1 VAVFS
6 IDLQTVRFFDKNLN
20 PLSELS
26 LNPAFGSSI
35 TCVCLSSDNNLW
47 IFDETGPG
55 LKKID
60 PVTGRVLQTIDCS
73 NTLKEGELSIS
84 DMKEYKNRL
93 YMLDGDHNVYEFNFM
108 GNLLRTFR
116 LPGSRHLQFHGDY
129 LISASSGH
137 LLTYNLDDGLS
148 GEKLFDDAKAKSQIY
163 FGENYIYEVSKNI
176 VILPAGQGF
185 YKNIF

>member
-1 VAVFS
+1 
-6 IDLQTVRFFDKNLN
+6 
-20 PLSELS
+20 
-26 LNPAFGSSI
+26 
-35 TCVCLSSDNNLW
+35 
-47 IFDETGPG
+47 
-55 LKKID
+55 
-60 PVTGRVLQTIDCS
+60 
-73 NTLKEGELSIS
+73 
-84 DMKEYKNRL
+84 
-93 YMLDGDHNVYEFNFM
+93 MLDGDHNVYEFNFM

-116 LPGSRHLQFHGDY
+116 LPGARHLQFHSDY

-148 GEKLFDDAKAKSQIY
+148 GEKLFDDAKAKTQIF